1 MDSIKISSFGVCG
14 SKTGIFNS
22 SALFLTGVIV
32 FAPPLSLGLS
42 GIVTTANRWWER
54 KRYSRVGNAISGV
67 PKKMILNMP
76 ERIRYPK
83 IKGQEMILS

>member
-22 SALFLTGVIV
+22 SALFLTGVMV
-32 FAPPLSLGLS
+32 FAPPRSLGLS
-42 GIVTTANRWWER
+42 GIVTTANKWWER
-54 KRYSRVGNAISGV
+54 KRYSRVGKAISGV

-76 ERIRYPK
+76 VK
-83 IKGQEMILS
+83 DKVSQDKGARTDS